1 MKLKKIRL
9 HELEQFLESE
19 AFRSIDPKPISPFRV
34 KSYMNNPHGEPDD
47 FVLYY
52 LHVGDTLIGY
62 RTLFAAK
69 LTNQSDR
76 FAWLSGNWV
85 HPDYRR
91 QGFSEKLLNEIMIDW
106 DHRLMFTNYAP
117 ASLQL
122 YLKSKQFQPI
132 YNAEGERFY
141 LFARTKSLL
150 KDRLK
155 GIGGVLTAADFFIRL
170 IASLSCFFHKPW
182 QNSDYEIRLQEF
194 PDEMCLKMTEEEQPN
209 YLFKRGEKELK
220 WIFDYSWISTKD
232 SSFSGNYAFSSY
244 AKSFHYQTAS
254 FYSGNKLVGFLVYSF
269 RDGHLKTVHSHLPI
283 EALPVAARFLINQA
297 AKNKIE
303 FLTVLN
309 PGLVQ
314 EIKKTSNPFLWSK
327 KFEHVIYASFNVA
340 TEELKI
346 QDGDGD
352 FIFT

>member
-19 AFRSIDPKPISPFRV
+19 AFRSIAPKPISPFRV

-52 LHVGDTLIGY
+52 LHIDDTLIAY

-69 LTNQSDR
+69 LTNQTDR

-132 YNAEGERFY
+132 YEAEGERFY
-141 LFARTKSLL
+141 LFAKTRSLL
-150 KDRLK
+150 KDRFK
-155 GIGGVLTAADFFIRL
+155 GIGVLLTVADFFIRL
-170 IASLSCFFHKPW
+170 TASLFCFFHKSG
-182 QNSDYEIRLQEF
+182 QNPSYEIRLQKL
-194 PDEMCLKMTEEEQPN
+194 PDEPCLKIAEVEQSD
-209 YLFKRGEKELK
+209 YLFQRGKKELK
-220 WIFDYSWISTKD
+220 WIFSYPWISTSD
-232 SSFSGNYAFSSY
+232 SSFSENYAFSSY
-244 AKSFHYQTAS
+244 AKSFHYQVAS
-254 FYSGNKLVGFLVYSF
+254 FYSEHKLIGFLVYSL
-269 RDGHLKTVHSHLPI
+269 RGGHLKTVHSHLPVK
-283 EALPVAARFLINQA
+283 ALSDAAGFLINQA
-297 AKNKIE
+297 VKNKIE

-314 EIKKTSNPFLWSK
+314 EIKTTSNPFLWSK
-327 KFEHVIYASFNVA
+327 NFEHVIYASFNVA
-340 TEELKI
+340 MEELKI